1 MLIPL
6 RQLMI
11 SLPNKTCRKFT
22 VKYIDNKGLT
32 HNLELYAFSIEQAR
46 RDTIDLIPYVY
57 KNPDAIKGITE
68 HS

>member
-1 MLIPL
+1 
-6 RQLMI
+6 MI
-11 SLPNKTCRKFT
+11 SLSNKTCRKFT

>member
-22 VKYIDNKGLT
+22 VKYIDAEGCT

-46 RDTIDLIPYVY
+46 QDAIDLIPYVY
-57 KNPDAIKGITE
+57 KKPSAITGITE